1 MSYCVEEYDWENLPG
16 IWRIETDQRQ
26 TQRCL
31 NPFCLLWG
39 CAASTLSILSIA
51 SLYEPMASSFTYV
64 HLIGYLTLAIT
75 GALHSAVNYISFL
88 WMQPQKHKKLNH
100 FLSVTWLNDIKFRS
114 VGSNSLL
121 LCPMHYIAILFIPL
135 KGSTQQI
142 VKYVTQ
148 CICFFIT
155 GDEHLM

>member
-1 MSYCVEEYDWENLPG
+1 
-16 IWRIETDQRQ
+16 
-26 TQRCL
+26 
-31 NPFCLLWG
+31 
-39 CAASTLSILSIA
+39 
-51 SLYEPMASSFTYV
+51 MASSFTYV

-75 GALHSAVNYISFL
+75 GALHSAINYISFL
-88 WMQPQKHKKLNH
+88 WIQPPKHKKLNH
-100 FLSVTWLNDIKFRS
+100 FLSVTWRNGIKFRS

-148 CICFFIT
+148 CICFFIN